1 MIHCFNPSNINESQ
15 FNSFNNNIKIQ
26 NFNSTFNNKNK
37 LLYSIKFRHLFKFKN
52 KYFYPKYHIFHSNF
66 SKFPKRIKNDSLIK
80 FSINKSN
87 LVGRDEAEKTPI
99 IHEKCHKIKIYKNK
113 SKILKYNHLNININR
128 KLKSRKKR
136 NKQNDIIKNSS
147 NNSFKNIYFSIIK
160 SVKESISNSIIFNL
174 KDYIKSVTSIL
185 KRHYFDIL
193 ESKFHLFSKFKE
205 R

>member
-1 MIHCFNPSNINESQ
+1 MNLNLIHLIIISKFKILIRLLTIKTNFYIQLNFDIYSNLKINI
-15 FNSFNNNIKIQ
+15 FIQ
-26 NFNSTFNNKNK
+26 NITFFIQI
-37 LLYSIKFRHLFKFKN
+37 SA
-52 KYFYPKYHIFHSNF
+52 NF
-66 SKFPKRIKNDSLIK
+66 QKRIKNDSLIK

-193 ESKFHLFSKFKE
+193 KSKFHLFFKV
-205 R
+205 